1 MLESKNSLVNRFFLA
16 LRALCTGGTPVSRI
30 AEMRLAMRRSPLLAL
45 HVAGFSLALHLLLVC
60 ALADSTATKP
70 VDPEEAR
77 AQKLIDQLDDP
88 DPQIRLHA
96 TLQLNSLGPGALNA
110 VQAALK
116 SDDLSPDSRLRLE
129 AALKYLRPRS
139 SAQKVREARAMW
151 KSETFHRAFANGGHA
166 KPQFDA
172 DAHRAIDLYLALG
185 RDPAHGPPEQR
196 AAALAAFEKVQSA
209 GCDDP
214 LIAALHRLA
223 DGKPL
228 RSSRQRPPQ
237 GDEAIL
243 FNCCQGNY
251 PASVKCHVW
260 ATFMAWQNNVFNE
273 DMQLLIDLTKAS
285 ISESPLMPLE
295 IDERLELLGA
305 GVNDV
310 IEEALWKKFIA
321 EYEQAAPQAPGPLL
335 LQARA
340 AEVSAMVFR
349 DELTQQNHYD
359 NDAAMKYY
367 EMLGDAS
374 KIAEQ
379 AWQRDPSDGRAA
391 KFILQILNIQVEHDV
406 QMQQMETWFDR
417 AIAADSDDREP
428 YDLKFRYLLW
438 GNRFPREAVLEFG
451 HQCLRS
457 QNWRGGIP
465 LLVVTAHERLADVS
479 GDRQMY
485 FQQPSVWSD
494 VREAYEGD
502 LINFPDDLQ
511 RRCEFAKYACLCG
524 QWETADHEF
533 ARIGDH
539 PVLSVFGSE
548 SSFKYLRNKAHRLA
562 SEH

>member
-1 MLESKNSLVNRFFLA
+1 MLYLATLSL
-16 LRALCTGGTPVSRI
+16 
-30 AEMRLAMRRSPLLAL
+30 
-45 HVAGFSLALHLLLVC
+45 GFHLLVGS
-60 ALADSTATKP
+60 AVADTPASRPA
-70 VDPEEAR
+70 DPEEAR

-96 TLQLNSLGPGALNA
+96 TLQLNSLGAGALNA

-116 SDDLSPDSRLRLE
+116 SEDLSPDSRLRLE
-129 AALKYLRPRS
+129 AALKYIRPRS
-139 SAQKVREARAMW
+139 SAQKVREARAAW
-151 KSETFHRAFANGGHA
+151 KTEVFHRAYINGGHA
-166 KPQFDA
+166 KAQFDA
-172 DAHRAIDLYLALG
+172 DAQRAIDLYLALP
-185 RDPAHGPPEQR
+185 RDPAHGAPDQR
-196 AAALAAFEKVQSA
+196 AAALAAFEKLQSA

-214 LIAALHRLA
+214 LILALHRLT
-223 DGKPL
+223 DGRPL
-228 RSSRQRPPQ
+228 RSSNHRPPQ
-237 GDEAIL
+237 GDEAVI

-251 PASVKCHVW
+251 PACVKCYVW
-260 ATFMAWQNNVFNE
+260 ATFMAWQNNVFND
-273 DMQLLIDLTKAS
+273 DMQLLIDLTKAAV
-285 ISESPLMPLE
+285 SESPLMPLE
-295 IDERLELLGA
+295 IDERLEPLGA
-305 GVNDV
+305 GANDV
-310 IEEALWKKFIA
+310 IEEPLWKKFMA

-340 AEVSAMVFR
+340 AEVSAMVYR
-349 DELTQQNHYD
+349 HELTQHNHYD
-359 NDAAMKYY
+359 NASATKYY

-438 GNRFPREAVLEFG
+438 GNHFSHEALLEFG

-465 LLVVTAHERLADVS
+465 LLVVSAHERLADVS

-485 FQQPSVWSD
+485 FQQPTVWSD

-524 QWETADHEF
+524 QWETADKQF

-539 PVLSVFGSE
+539 PVMSVFGSE

-562 SEH
+562 SEK